1 MAFEACL
8 MNQGSLCEDTEK
20 AAVSKTDEVLLSSSL
35 HSSGR
40 RQRSMFKPGVGRGE
54 DERELE
60 IPRAPK
66 SGAKCSS
73 LGPSPF
79 QASFQVSRE
88 LTGALQQ

>member
-1 MAFEACL
+1 MAFETCL
-8 MNQGSLCEDTEK
+8 VNQGTLCEHTEK

-35 HSSGR
+35 DSSGR
-40 RQRSMFKPGVGRGE
+40 RQRSIFKPGMGRGE

-60 IPRAPK
+60 IPPAPK
-66 SGAKCSS
+66 SGANCSG

-88 LTGALQQ
+88 LTGALQ